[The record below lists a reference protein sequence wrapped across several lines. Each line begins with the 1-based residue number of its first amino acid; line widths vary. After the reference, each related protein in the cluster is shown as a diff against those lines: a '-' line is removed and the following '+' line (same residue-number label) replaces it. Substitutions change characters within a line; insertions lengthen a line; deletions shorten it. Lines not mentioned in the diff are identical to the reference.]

1 MMFSG
6 ELGLPVILI
15 GGGGHGRVLLEILQR
30 QSRDIL
36 GYTDLRDRRL
46 KVPYL
51 GTDDVLN
58 QYGREGVCLVNGIG
72 SVRRPVERQRIFETL
87 KNRGFCFLSV
97 IHPQAIVADGVVE
110 QMGEGAQIIAGAVV
124 NPGAILCDNVIVNT
138 SASIDHDCY
147 IGAHSHIAPG
157 VVLSGDVR
165 VGSGCHIGTGAKII
179 QGIQIGDGVLV
190 AAGAIVRKD
199 IPKNK
204 VFYGESPS

>member
-1 MMFSG
+1 MTSNS
-6 ELGLPVILI
+6 ELGLPVILM
-15 GGGGHGRVLLEILQR
+15 GGGGHGRVLLEILHK
-30 QSRDIL
+30 QSRDLL
-36 GYTDLRDRRL
+36 GYTDLHDRKL

-51 GTDDVLN
+51 GTDDVLS
-58 QYGREGVCLVNGIG
+58 QYGRESTYLVNGIG
-72 SVRRPVERQRIFETL
+72 SVRRPLERQKIFETMKSL
-87 KNRGFCFLSV
+87 GFCFLSV
-97 IHPQAIVADGVVE
+97 IHPQAIVADGVLE
-110 QMGEGAQIIAGAVV
+110 QMGEGVQIIAGAVV
-124 NPGAILCDNVIVNT
+124 NPGAILSDNVIVNT

-165 VGSGCHIGTGAKII
+165 VGNGCHIGTGAKII

-204 VFYGESPS
+204 IFYGENSS